1 MQIHLGKNK
10 RNRKTLP
17 LDTPLVVGSLIE
29 GIALVGEPDWCVTLV
44 WQEYL
49 FYHETKEA
57 KAVIQFGLDLIGDY
71 PSLLGHK
78 RLALVTNP
86 SAVNASFVPSYEVIG
101 AQYSLVAL
109 FGPEHGLF
117 GEHSAGSCISS
128 KVGQHEALPVF
139 SLYRKDGQHL
149 TEKMVEGVDAILF
162 DIQDLGLRFYTYIA
176 TLKNLIEDCA
186 QLHKELIVLD
196 RPNPLGGHTVEG
208 NILDAEFYSFVG
220 PYSLPIRYGLT
231 IGELALLFNDRLHY
245 GCELT
250 ILPMNGW
257 HRNDMFDALHR
268 PWIMTSPAIGHFESA
283 LLYAGM
289 CLFEGTDLS
298 EGRGTSCPFELI
310 GAPYIEAEILC
321 KKANSLGQKGIVFT
335 PAHFNP
341 TAGKYQGIACRGLYA
356 HVLDTE
362 AFRPVEMAIRLISL
376 LAQLY
381 PKDFHFLPPQ
391 GNAVRSPLENLAGI
405 TPLSLLVSSYER
417 ILAEWNS
424 QSCSFR
430 QETLMY
436 HLYA

>member
-1 MQIHLGKNK
+1 LKINT
-10 RNRKTLP
+10 RCP
-17 LDTPLVVGSLIE
+17 
-29 GIALVGEPDWCVTLV
+29 AWEPAWRVSLV

-71 PSLLGHK
+71 SSLLGHK

-117 GEHSAGSCISS
+117 GEHSAGSCILSE
-128 KVGQHEALPVF
+128 VGQIGTLPVF

-186 QLHKELIVLD
+186 RLHKELIVLD

-208 NILDAEFYSFVG
+208 NLLDPEFYSFVG
-220 PYSLPIRYGLT
+220 PFSLPIRYGLT
-231 IGELALLFNDRLHY
+231 IGELALLFNDRLQY

-250 ILPMNGW
+250 VLPMNGW

-268 PWIMTSPAIGHFESA
+268 PWVMTSPAIGHFESA

-310 GAPYIEAEILC
+310 GSPYIEAEALC
-321 KKANSLGQKGIVFT
+321 RKANSLGLKGVVFT
-335 PAHFNP
+335 PVHFNP
-341 TAGKYQGIACRGLYA
+341 TEGKYQGKGCKGLYA

-362 AFRPVEMAIRLISL
+362 AFRPVETAIRLISL
-376 LAQLY
+376 IAQLY

-391 GNAVRSPLENLAGI
+391 GNAVKSPLENLTGI
-405 TPLSLLVSSYER
+405 APSALLITDYER

-424 QSCSFR
+424 QSRSFR
-430 QETLMY
+430 QENLMY
-436 HLYA
+436 HLYS